1 MANTEGALS
10 KVNIPKIDK
19 KNFLHWSMQIKAHLQ
34 HKGLIKYINKPPIP
48 LARAAA
54 NAVAKKRAK
63 LVNFLMNYVSEI
75 AFKAVITPENKESP
89 FNFWA
94 LWCSIYVPNAKK
106 LYLNILVTFT

>member
-10 KVNIPKIDK
+10 KVNIPKLDK
-19 KNFLHWSMQIKAHLQ
+19 KNFLHWSMQIKAHLR

-48 LARAAA
+48 LAGAAV

-63 LVNFLMNYVSEI
+63 LVNIPMNYVSEI
-75 AFKAVITPENKESP
+75 AFKAVITPENEESP
-89 FNFWA
+89 FNIWV